1 MRVQLLWKLLLINI
15 IPVIGVVILVI
26 WLAIDQ
32 LAASY
37 FMALMQE
44 YEVSPTDIHQM
55 FLASVHRYLIWAS
68 VAAMGLAFTLSFLLI
83 RRILRPLSQMIESAG
98 RLANGTFSARVD
110 ITSSDEIGQLG
121 IAFNQMA
128 DSLEKL
134 EKLRKTMVADVAHEL
149 RTPLTNLRGYLEG
162 IDDGVIKPDEATIR
176 ILQQETLRLSHLV
189 DDLGQL
195 AKADAAKA
203 YLNREE
209 LLLPKLVGEMLTLY
223 RLKLQD
229 KNIEVKTNFPA
240 GADQIRADHE
250 KLLLAVRNLLD
261 NACLYTPEGGKIE
274 ISSEPGSEGIQV
286 IFANS
291 GSTISEA
298 ELPYIFERF
307 YRADRSRSRVAGGAE
322 GAGIGLAIVK
332 ELIEAHGGRVG
343 AESSAS
349 GTQIWFL
356 LPR

>member
-1 MRVQLLWKLLLINI
+1 MKVQLLWKLLLINI

-26 WLAIDQ
+26 WVAIDQ

-37 FMALMQE
+37 FMALMQK
-44 YEVSPTDIHQM
+44 YDVSPTDIHQM
-55 FLASVHRYLIWAS
+55 FLSSIHRYLIWAS
-68 VAAMGLAFTLSFLLI
+68 LAALGLAFTLSFLLI
-83 RRILRPLSQMIESAG
+83 RRVLRPLSQMTESAG
-98 RLANGTFSARVD
+98 KIAGGTFSARVD

-121 IAFNQMA
+121 IAFNRMA

-134 EKLRKTMVADVAHEL
+134 EKLRKIMVADVAHEL

-162 IDDGVIKPDEATIR
+162 LSDGVITPDKETVQ
-176 ILQQETLRLSHLV
+176 ILQQETQRLSHLV

-203 YLNREE
+203 FLNKEE
-209 LLLPKLVGEMLTLY
+209 LSISELIKEMLTLY

-229 KNIEVKTNFPA
+229 KNIRVKTCFPA
-240 GADQIRADHE
+240 EAAHLTADHE

-261 NACLYTPEGGKIE
+261 NACLYTPEGGDVE
-274 ISSEPGSEGIQV
+274 ISSERTPEGIKV
-286 IFANS
+286 IFSNS
-291 GSTISEA
+291 GSIISEND
-298 ELPYIFERF
+298 LPYIFERF
-307 YRADRSRSRVAGGAE
+307 YRVDRSRSRAAG

-332 ELIEAHGGRVG
+332 ELIEAHGGLVG

-349 GTQIWFL
+349 WTRFWFL
-356 LPR
+356 LPA